1 MIIRKVLLMLAGLLL
16 VLPALGCSSPAPT
29 SQGYAPDIDP
39 AKFSNKITNPFMP
52 LEPGTTAIYE
62 GTSDGEL
69 EHIEVTVT
77 TDTRMVMGVL
87 CVVVR
92 DTVTVNG
99 QVIEDT
105 YDWYAQDSEGNVWY
119 FGEDSK
125 TYENGVVTSTE
136 GSWEAGVDGALPG
149 IVMKA
154 SPQIGETYRQEY
166 YPGVAEDMAD
176 VASITESVK
185 VPYGDFEYVL
195 KTRDYSPLNPDV
207 IEYKYYA
214 SGVGF
219 ILETNADGGG
229 RIELIEIRTPTSS

>member
-1 MIIRKVLLMLAGLLL
+1 
-16 VLPALGCSSPAPT
+16 
-29 SQGYAPDIDP
+29 
-39 AKFSNKITNPFMP
+39 
-52 LEPGTTAIYE
+52 
-62 GTSDGEL
+62 
-69 EHIEVTVT
+69 
-77 TDTRMVMGVL
+77 
-87 CVVVR
+87 VVVR